1 MQNNA
6 HTSTTSGLEEKAFLG
21 GIGSFLLALPG
32 MVIYFLL
39 NGSGSMLWVYLGAAL
54 GGYLAV
60 VLAVKGYGGFTH
72 SVCSKTGIKISS
84 VVVCVELVLTWYFSF
99 CYYKFLQV
107 ASAFP
112 EENVTFGTILLI
124 GGFYLIQTPKLL
136 LYLVVGLVFA
146 MVAAGQAWYGL
157 EKKKAEK
164 QMTTKPKSL
173 HRIDEEEEVP
183 VQKKL
188 YSATCKSCGANIESE
203 AKHGLCPYCQYPY

>member
-1 MQNNA
+1 MQNRS
-6 HTSTTSGLEEKAFLG
+6 HTSTTTGLEEKAFLG
-21 GIGSFLLALPG
+21 GVGSFVLALPG

-39 NGSGSMLWVYLGAAL
+39 NGSTMFLACLGAAL

-84 VVVCVELVLTWYFSF
+84 VVVCAELVLTWYFSF
-99 CYYKFLQV
+99 CYYTFLLY

-112 EENVTFGTILLI
+112 EEQITFGEILLM
-124 GGFYLIQTPKLL
+124 GGFYLIQTPIAL

-157 EKKKAEK
+157 EKKQTQETPVA
-164 QMTTKPKSL
+164 KPKSL
-173 HRIDEEEEVP
+173 HRIDEEEEAP
-183 VQKKL
+183 AEKKR
-188 YSATCKSCGANIESE
+188 YIAVCKSCGATIESE
-203 AKHGLCPYCQYPY
+203 AAHGLCPYCQYPY